1 MDRISALR
9 NIEDALA
16 EFESGEVDLQTTRQ
30 RVSNVLQ
37 TYATEFEDDQLAA
50 YRAVGEESAN
60 GLVVVAS
67 SHSQARSRVKNLL
80 DAENV
85 EFDLEQLG

>member
-16 EFESGEVDLQTTRQ
+16 DFESGESDLQTTQR

-50 YRAVGEESAN
+50 YRAVGEDRAD
-60 GLVVVAS
+60 GLVVIAS
-67 SHSQARSRVKNLL
+67 SRSQARSRVRDLL
-80 DAENV
+80 DADRI
-85 EFDLEQLG
+85 EFEVEQL